1 MSSAKKNLLI
11 IYHSQSGN
19 TAQLAQA
26 IADGASLENE
36 IQLRI
41 KRAYEADTR
50 DLQWADGVLFGTPEN
65 LGYMS
70 GALKDFFDRT
80 YYPAQPLQL
89 CTPYALFIS
98 AGNDGS
104 GAVREIDRILLGY
117 PMKKIT
123 EPIIVKGDITQAAL
137 EQCKELGQMMAAALV
152 MGVF

>member
-1 MSSAKKNLLI
+1 MSSAQKNLLI

-26 IADGASLENE
+26 VADGASLENE

-41 KRAYEADTR
+41 KCAYEADTR
-50 DLQWADGVLFGTPEN
+50 DLQWADGALFGTPEN

-104 GAVREIDRILLGY
+104 GAVREVDRILLGY
-117 PMKKIT
+117 PMKKVT

-137 EQCKELGQMMAAALV
+137 AQCKELGQMMAAALV